1 MDRMGNT
8 EKLVPKIMWEDI
20 RMTGRNKEGYPD
32 PTASKAI
39 RAADRMPQHTYK
51 DYCILR
57 SMAYRMGLQITR
69 IKDLESGR
77 EWSR

>member
-8 EKLVPKIMWEDI
+8 EKLVPKIMREDI
-20 RMTGRNKEGYPD
+20 RMTGKNKEGYPD

-57 SMAYRMGLQITR
+57 AMAYRMGLKITR

>member
-1 MDRMGNT
+1 MDRMGNA
-8 EKLVPKIMWEDI
+8 EKLVPKIMREDI
-20 RMTGRNKEGYPD
+20 RMTGRNKEGYPN

-57 SMAYRMGLQITR
+57 AMAYRMGLQMTR

-77 EWSR
+77 EWNR

>member
-8 EKLVPKIMWEDI
+8 EKLVPKIIREDI
-20 RMTGRNKEGYPD
+20 KMTGRNKEGYPD

-39 RAADRMPQHTYK
+39 RAADHMPEHTYK

-57 SMAYRMGLQITR
+57 AMAYRMGLKITR

>member
-1 MDRMGNT
+1 MSYEN
-8 EKLVPKIMWEDI
+8 
-20 RMTGRNKEGYPD
+20 NEGYPN
-32 PTASKAI
+32 PTAGKAI
-39 RAADRMPQHTYK
+39 RAADRMPLYTYK

-57 SMAYRMGLQITR
+57 AMAYRMGLKITR

>member
-1 MDRMGNT
+1 
-8 EKLVPKIMWEDI
+8 MWEDI
-20 RMTGRNKEGYPD
+20 RMTGKNKEGYPD

-39 RAADRMPQHTYK
+39 RAADHMPEHTYR

-57 SMAYRMGLQITR
+57 AMAYRMGLKITR
-69 IKDLESGR
+69 IKDLGSGK